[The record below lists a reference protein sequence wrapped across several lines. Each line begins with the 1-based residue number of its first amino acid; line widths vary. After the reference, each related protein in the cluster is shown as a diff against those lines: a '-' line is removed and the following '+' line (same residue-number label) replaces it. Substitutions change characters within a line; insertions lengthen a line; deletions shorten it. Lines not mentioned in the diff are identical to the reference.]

1 MAAADEILG
10 ISGQMDISDIQKS
23 FDALLGDLDKLGAK
37 TGSLSARMTKALNEI
52 AQSSDVNSKS
62 TQQAFKELNA
72 IITEAQE
79 KLTATP
85 KKIQN
90 VSLELLNATKTLETL
105 KEKLSKATAGTS
117 EWETVNKM
125 LENQGKTVERLKTQ
139 YTTLSDA
146 FSDAQSAASVLN
158 TAMDAINAARTIST
172 AATGVSAV
180 AHTGVSVAVGAEAVA
195 HAQNAKEINQETD
208 SIQKSVSSFKNYEDE
223 IIAVKQRITEL
234 QQKIIET
241 KESIQFDKNDVTF
254 FKGEQ
259 DKASN
264 RYGSMSNAAID
275 AGNLASNSQQRV
287 DEQTKALQSY
297 QLELQKAKLELSQLK
312 DEQKLQNEA
321 SKAQSD
327 EFTNIISKIE
337 QWKSSL
343 SDINALNQK
352 FASQKE
358 VIISVKESIDELGKS
373 SQSNTEYARSLKNEI
388 EEMSRKLRL
397 SMVGDFDS
405 NKAIEYYDKIK
416 AKIAEYSEAVSYA
429 SGQSNAAI
437 ELQKEAIVGLETQL
451 ASLKEQLQ
459 AAQATN
465 NTEAA
470 SAITTQIDSLNT
482 ALINAKNNLALLQT
496 QADSAT
502 AALNE
507 VANVEQQLNSGASR
521 GSTLFGTI
529 VDGATELKE
538 KVSDVFDKVKTS
550 VSEKIEAAKGKVI
563 ELRNSFTQNLSDISG
578 RIGFD
583 RLGEAFS
590 SVGNRI
596 SELKD
601 KFSNLATG
609 GGKFQES
616 LGNIKT
622 ALNGLPM
629 PLGNVLGSVKAITSA
644 LWAMCATPIGAVLA
658 AIAVGLQAV
667 YQWFTKSADGQ
678 KAFTTITAYLGS
690 LMSSLTDLIVVFGK
704 YLYHAF
710 ADAKGPMHDFAKSF
724 ARTFTLAIKSA
735 VSLLQ
740 GFGTTLKGIMT
751 MDWDT
756 FTDGLTKTWDGL
768 KKAVQAGISGIET
781 SIKATAG
788 TLKTTY
794 SMFTDKNFGKEMSEV
809 LSGFL
814 TKAENAAKLAS
825 QELKANVQLGK
836 AKEKE
841 AELEIKI
848 ATNREKIYTLTGKA
862 KDAMIEETKILLK
875 QKYDGQI
882 KAQQQ
887 LWDIQKKRNNLH
899 TTSLEDIKKE
909 RALHIDVLTT
919 MAQQAAST
927 RMLTRMQE
935 ANNRKMANEAK
946 SAAKKDAN
954 QSKKEAK
961 QQANITSLED
971 KFAEVTYKNTLSR
984 IKSER
989 ALESE
994 VTDARIEAMQEG
1006 AEKIIAERKRELE
1019 KEIEQIEEKKK
1030 AAIKAERDMQK
1041 AEFDAQQAIIKA
1053 QGGKVESWD
1062 ETKHLDQKPIKEIEQ
1077 KYTVIENMIVE
1088 KSNNQTLKE
1097 EIDKWNEFVEKYGSI
1112 QQQIYAI
1119 TSEYEEKIKALRGSG
1134 DEIGASAAE
1143 NELQSKLKDLQ
1154 MQQVKD
1160 SIDWD
1165 SVFQDL
1171 ESHSSK
1177 YLEKLRVKL
1186 KNLLSSGTLKI
1197 DDMKVVS
1204 EQITKVDEAIS
1215 KQKSSW
1221 GIVNESVREHKRLI
1235 EEAKNAQ
1242 LALNQAQSEQAK
1254 ANLANTSTKLD
1265 IQATLAAIGVN
1276 APLSGITYANKDT
1289 YISKVTNPE
1298 QQSALKKAFDEL
1310 GITEVKLAKST
1321 EEVAKAQERANVA
1334 NDKAKN
1340 STKKK
1345 ASKIAGDLQGVLD
1358 KVQDLPN
1365 LLSSIG
1371 LGNSGFAK
1379 SVGNGINAV
1388 NNAKNAAADFAS
1400 GNYIGAALNSVN
1412 AIKSFGKILGIGG
1425 GNGAEVAKRTK
1436 ELTDSNQRL
1445 QYSIEQLKSSID
1457 KSSGMKAV
1465 SNYQEAYKAQEAI
1478 IRQTMDILKTQMGYH
1493 GSHHSNAYYWDLSAE
1508 DYRSINKTLAQQS
1521 AIKGGY
1527 TGATIN
1533 RVDSLEDLY
1542 KLTPEQMNDIRTYN
1556 QDIWKEMLEQ
1566 GKYDKSEYW
1575 EKYTELAGKLE
1586 ELTEQINQNL
1596 TQTSF
1601 DSMKDDFLSSL
1612 TDMSKSAQD
1621 FADDF
1626 TAMLNKSMLNFAIS
1640 KLMDEKLKPLYEK
1653 WANKMKENGGRNLT
1667 SEEINNLKEEYQ
1679 KIIDEGLKERD
1690 TIAAITGYDEAQ
1702 SRQTATS
1709 KAINAI
1715 TADQAS
1721 ALTGIGYAMQIA
1733 LEHGNDT
1740 RTQISM
1746 DVSVMRGYAEAM
1758 AANMSE
1764 MRDIQN
1770 EGLGQLQQIVKN
1782 TAPIILIRE
1791 DILSMYKLMKNRY

>member
-23 FDALLGDLDKLGAK
+23 FDQLINNLDKLGIE
-37 TGSLSARMTKALNEI
+37 TNTVSTRITQALNTI
-52 AQSSDVNSKS
+52 SQSATSDGEKTKRAILVL
-62 TQQAFKELNA
+62 KEG
-72 IITEAQE
+72 ITEINKSLADTPEAIKKVAAESQTAENTISKLKDKLTKVDEGSHKWQEINEQIATQE
-79 KLTATP
+79 KLA
-85 KKIQN
+85 KQLN
-90 VSLELLNATKTLETL
+90 LEYNSLMSTFGHTQQYVGALSASMEALNA
-105 KEKLSKATAGTS
+105 G
-117 EWETVNKM
+117 
-125 LENQGKTVERLKTQ
+125 
-139 YTTLSDA
+139 
-146 FSDAQSAASVLN
+146 
-158 TAMDAINAARTIST
+158 RTIST
-172 AATGVSAV
+172 AATGVSAA
-180 AHTGVSVAVGAEAVA
+180 AHTGVAVAVGAEAVA
-195 HAQNAKEINQETD
+195 HAQNAKEINQESD

-327 EFTNIISKIE
+327 EFTNIIAKIE

-373 SQSNTEYARSLKNEI
+373 SQSKTEYARSLKNEI

-550 VSEKIEAAKGKVI
+550 VSEKIEAVKGKVI
-563 ELRNSFTQNLSDISG
+563 ELRNSFTENLSDISG

-690 LMSSLTDLIVVFGK
+690 LMSSLTDIIVVFGK

-825 QELKANVQLGK
+825 QELQANVQLGK

-841 AELEIKI
+841 AELE
-848 ATNREKIYTLTGKA
+848 TNREKIYTLTGKA

-946 SAAKKDAN
+946 SAAKKGAN

-1143 NELQSKLKDLQ
+1143 NELQSKLKALQ

-1177 YLEKLRVKL
+1177 YLENLRVKL

-1242 LALNQAQSEQAK
+1242 LALNQAQSEQIE
-1254 ANLANTSTKLD
+1254 ANLANTSKRLD
-1265 IQATLAAIGVN
+1265 IQATLTAVGVN

-1289 YISKVTNPE
+1289 YISKVANPE
-1298 QQSALKKAFDEL
+1298 KQSALKKAFDEL

-1388 NNAKNAAADFAS
+1388 SNAKNAAADFAS

-1412 AIKSFGKILGIGG
+1412 AIKSFGKIFGIGG
-1425 GNGAEVAKRTK
+1425 GNGAEVAKKTQ
-1436 ELTDSNQRL
+1436 ELTESNQRL

-1457 KSSGMKAV
+1457 KSSGIKAV
-1465 SNYQEAYKAQEAI
+1465 SNYQEAYKAQEVI
-1478 IRQTMDILKTQMGYH
+1478 NKQVMDILRTQMGYH
-1493 GSHHSNAYYWDLSAE
+1493 GSHHSNAYYWNLSAS
-1508 DYRSINKTLAQQS
+1508 DYASINKTLAQQA

-1533 RVDSLEDLY
+1533 RVNSLEDLY

-1601 DSMKDDFLSSL
+1601 DAMKNDFLSSL

-1667 SEEINNLKEEYQ
+1667 SDEINDLKEEYQ
-1679 KIIDEGLKERD
+1679 KIIDEGIKERD

-1702 SRQTATS
+1702 SRQTATG
-1709 KAINAI
+1709 KAIEAI

-1721 ALTGIGYAMQIA
+1721 TLTGIGYAMQIA

-1764 MRDIQN
+1764 MRDIQY

-1782 TAPIILIRE
+1782 TAPISLIRD
-1791 DILSMYKLMKNRY
+1791 DISSMYKLMKERY

>member
-23 FDALLGDLDKLGAK
+23 FDQLINNLDKLGIE
-37 TGSLSARMTKALNEI
+37 TNTVSARITQALNTI
-52 AQSSDVNSKS
+52 SQSATSDGEK
-62 TQQAFKELNA
+62 TQRAMQVLKEG
-72 IITEAQE
+72 ITEINKSLADTPEAIKKVAAESQTAENTISKLKDKLTKVDESSHKWQEINEQIATQE
-79 KLTATP
+79 KLA
-85 KKIQN
+85 KQLN
-90 VSLELLNATKTLETL
+90 QEYNSLMSTFGHTQQYVGALSASMEALNA
-105 KEKLSKATAGTS
+105 G
-117 EWETVNKM
+117 
-125 LENQGKTVERLKTQ
+125 
-139 YTTLSDA
+139 
-146 FSDAQSAASVLN
+146 
-158 TAMDAINAARTIST
+158 RTIST

-180 AHTGVSVAVGAEAVA
+180 AHTGVAVAVGAEAVA
-195 HAQNAKEINQETD
+195 HAQNAKEINQESD

-275 AGNLASNSQQRV
+275 AGNLASSSQQRV

-297 QLELQKAKLELSQLK
+297 QLELQKARLELSQLK
-312 DEQKLQNEA
+312 DEQKLQKEA

-327 EFTNIISKIE
+327 EFTNIIAKIE

-358 VIISVKESIDELGKS
+358 VITSVKESIDELGKS
-373 SQSNTEYARSLKNEI
+373 SQSNTEYAKSLKKEI

-397 SMVGDFDS
+397 SMVGDFDN
-405 NKAIEYYDKIK
+405 NKALEYYDKIK

-429 SGQSNAAI
+429 SGQSNAAM

-451 ASLKEQLQ
+451 TSLKEQLQ

-482 ALINAKNNLALLQT
+482 ALIDAKNNLVLLQT
-496 QADSAT
+496 QGT
-502 AALNE
+502 AATTALND
-507 VANVEQQLNSGASR
+507 VANVVQQLDSGANR

-529 VDGATELKE
+529 VDNATELKE
-538 KVSDVFDKVKTS
+538 KVSETFDKVKTN
-550 VSEKIEAAKGKVI
+550 VSEKIDAIKSKAV
-563 ELRNSFTQNLSDISG
+563 ELKNSFTENLSDISS

-590 SVGNRI
+590 SVGNKI
-596 SELKD
+596 GELKD
-601 KFSNLATG
+601 KVTDFATG
-609 GGKFQES
+609 GGKFQS
-616 LGNIKT
+616 AVGNMKT
-622 ALNGLPM
+622 ALNGLPI
-629 PLGNVLGSVKAITSA
+629 PISNVVGSVKAMTSA
-644 LWAMCATPIGAVLA
+644 LWSLCATPIGAVLA

-667 YQWFTKSADGQ
+667 YQWFTKSAEGQ

-690 LMSSLTDLIVVFGK
+690 LMSSLTDIIVVFGK

-781 SIKATAG
+781 SIKGTAG
-788 TLKTTY
+788 ALKTTY
-794 SMFTDKNFGKEMSEV
+794 SMFTDKNFGKEMSDV

-825 QELKANVQLGK
+825 QELQANVQLGK

-848 ATNREKIYTLTGKA
+848 AANREKIYTLTGKA

-946 SAAKKDAN
+946 NAAKKDAN

-961 QQANITSLED
+961 QQANITSSED

-1204 EQITKVDEAIS
+1204 DQITKVDEAIS

-1242 LALNQAQSEQAK
+1242 LALDQAQSEQKRALSAEISK
-1254 ANLANTSTKLD
+1254 KLD
-1265 IQATLAAIGVN
+1265 IHAL
-1276 APLSGITYANKDT
+1276 LSFAGIDTSLSDINYANKDT
-1289 YISKVTNPE
+1289 YISKVANPE
-1298 QQSALKKAFDEL
+1298 KQSALKKAFDEL
-1310 GITEVKLAKST
+1310 GVTEVKLAKST
-1321 EEVAKAQERANVA
+1321 EEVTKAQKKADAA

-1340 STKKK
+1340 SAKKT
-1345 ASKIAGDLQGVLD
+1345 ALEIVDGLQGVLD

-1388 NNAKNAAADFAS
+1388 SNAKDAAADFAS
-1400 GNYIGAALNSVN
+1400 GNYIGAALNSIN
-1412 AIKSFGKILGIGG
+1412 AVKSFGKMFGIGS

-1457 KSSGMKAV
+1457 KSSGIKAV
-1465 SNYQEAYKAQEAI
+1465 SNYQEAYKAQEMI
-1478 IRQTMDILKTQMGYH
+1478 NKQSMDILKAQMSYYGA
-1493 GSHHSNAYYWDLSAE
+1493 HHSNAYHWRLSAS
-1508 DYRSINKTLAQQS
+1508 DYASINKTLAHQS
-1521 AIKGGY
+1521 KIKGGY
-1527 TGATIN
+1527 NGAAIN
-1533 RVDSLEDLY
+1533 SVYSLQDIY

-1556 QDIWKEMLEQ
+1556 QDVWKKMMDQ
-1566 GKYDKSEYW
+1566 GRYNKSEYW

-1601 DSMKDDFLSSL
+1601 ASMKDDFINNL

-1626 TAMLNKSMLNFAIS
+1626 TAMLNKSMLNFALS
-1640 KLMDEKLKPLYEK
+1640 KLMDEKLKPLYDK

-1667 SEEINNLKEEYQ
+1667 SDEINDLKEEYQ
-1679 KIIDEGLKERD
+1679 KIINEGIKERD
-1690 TIAAITGYDEAQ
+1690 AIAAITGYDEAQ

-1709 KAINAI
+1709 KSISAI

-1733 LEHGNDT
+1733 LEQGNDT
-1740 RTQISM
+1740 RTQISVDM
-1746 DVSVMRGYAEAM
+1746 SIMRSYSETIAT
-1758 AANMSE
+1758 NITE
-1764 MRDIQN
+1764 MRDIQY
-1770 EGLGQLQQIVKN
+1770 ESLVHLQQITKN

-1791 DILSMYKLMKNRY
+1791 DILNMYKLMKERY

>member
-23 FDALLGDLDKLGAK
+23 FDQLINNLDKLGIE
-37 TGSLSARMTKALNEI
+37 TNTVSTRITQALNTI
-52 AQSSDVNSKS
+52 SQSATSDGEKTKRAILVL
-62 TQQAFKELNA
+62 KEG
-72 IITEAQE
+72 ITEINKSLADTPEAIKKVAAESQTAENTISKLKDKLTKVDEGSHKWQEINEQIATQE
-79 KLTATP
+79 KLA
-85 KKIQN
+85 KQLN
-90 VSLELLNATKTLETL
+90 LEYNSLMSTFGHTQQYVGALSASMEALNA
-105 KEKLSKATAGTS
+105 G
-117 EWETVNKM
+117 
-125 LENQGKTVERLKTQ
+125 
-139 YTTLSDA
+139 
-146 FSDAQSAASVLN
+146 
-158 TAMDAINAARTIST
+158 RTITT
-172 AATGVSAV
+172 AAMGVSAV

-195 HAQNAKEINQETD
+195 HAQNAKEINQESD

-327 EFTNIISKIE
+327 EFTNIIAKIE

-416 AKIAEYSEAVSYA
+416 AKIAEYSKAVSYA

-550 VSEKIEAAKGKVI
+550 VSEKIEAVKGKVI
-563 ELRNSFTQNLSDISG
+563 ELRNSFTENLSDISG

-690 LMSSLTDLIVVFGK
+690 LMSSLTDIIVVFGK

-825 QELKANVQLGK
+825 QELQANVQLGK

-935 ANNRKMANEAK
+935 ANNRKMSNEAK

-1097 EIDKWNEFVEKYGSI
+1097 EIDKWNEFVERYGSI

-1171 ESHSSK
+1171 ESHSSE
-1177 YLEKLRVKL
+1177 YLEKLRTQL
-1186 KNLLSSGTLKI
+1186 KKLLSSGTLKI

-1215 KQKSSW
+1215 KQKDSW
-1221 GIVNESVREHKRLI
+1221 GIVNEYVREHKRLI
-1235 EEAKNAQ
+1235 EEAENAQ

-1254 ANLANTSTKLD
+1254 TGLANTSKKLD
-1265 IQATLAAIGVN
+1265 IQAMLATAGID
-1276 APLSGITYANKDT
+1276 ASYSSITYANKDK
-1289 YISKVTNPE
+1289 YISKVTDPKT
-1298 QQSALKKAFDEL
+1298 QSNLKKAFDEL
-1310 GITEVKLAKST
+1310 GVTEIKLAKST
-1321 EEVAKAQERANVA
+1321 EEVTKAQKKANAA
-1334 NDKAKN
+1334 NDKAKD
-1340 STKKK
+1340 SAKKT
-1345 ASKIAGDLQGVLD
+1345 ALKIVGDLQGVLD

-1388 NNAKNAAADFAS
+1388 SNAKNAVADFAS

-1412 AIKSFGKILGIGG
+1412 AIKSFGKIFGIGG
-1425 GNGAEVAKRTK
+1425 GNGAEVAKKTQ
-1436 ELTDSNQRL
+1436 ELTESNQRL

-1457 KSSGMKAV
+1457 KTSGMSAV
-1465 SNYQEAYKAQEAI
+1465 SNYQKAYDAQKQINKQSME
-1478 IRQTMDILKTQMGYH
+1478 ILQSQMGYH
-1493 GSHHSNAYYWDLSAE
+1493 GSHHSNAYYWNLSAQ
-1508 DYRSINKTLAQQS
+1508 DYAAINRTLAQQS
-1521 AIKGGY
+1521 AVRGGY
-1527 TGATIN
+1527 VNSTIN
-1533 RVDSLEDLY
+1533 KVNSLEDIY
-1542 KLTPEQMNDIRTYN
+1542 KLTPEQMKDIRTYN
-1556 QDIWKEMLEQ
+1556 QDVWKNMTDQ
-1566 GKYDKSEYW
+1566 GKYDKTEYW
-1575 EKYTELAGKLE
+1575 ENYTDLAEKLE
-1586 ELTEQINQNL
+1586 ELTDKINQNL
-1596 TQTSF
+1596 TQTTF
-1601 DSMKDDFLSSL
+1601 DSLKDNFISNLM
-1612 TDMSKSAQD
+1612 DMSKSAQD
-1621 FADDF
+1621 FANDF
-1626 TAMLNKSMLNFAIS
+1626 TTMLNKSMLNFAVDDLAN
-1640 KLMDEKLKPLYEK
+1640 KRLKALYEK
-1653 WANKMKENGGRNLT
+1653 WADKMKQGQL
-1667 SEEINNLKEEYQ
+1667 SNNDLDILKKEYDN
-1679 KIIDEGLKERD
+1679 IVDEGLKIRD
-1690 TIAAITGYDEAQ
+1690 NIAAMTGYKEAQ
-1702 SRQTATS
+1702 SKQTATG
-1709 KAINAI
+1709 KAIEAI

-1721 ALTGIGYAMQIA
+1721 SLIGISYAMQIA
-1733 LEHGNDT
+1733 QEQGNEVRKAIAVDISFLRIYT
-1740 RTQISM
+1740 EQI
-1746 DVSVMRGYAEAM
+1746 Y
-1758 AANMSE
+1758 NNISE
-1764 MRDIQN
+1764 MRDIQYQ
-1770 EGLGQLQQIVKN
+1770 GLEQLEAINKN

-1791 DILSMYKLMKNRY
+1791 DIASMYKLMKDKY